1 VDPNDPTT
9 WITDSTLVDLSDPV
23 HKTDAP
29 NGQPIVAPA
38 TGTIDGEGERWVY
51 FGTGRF
57 FSMADKLNTDQ
68 QSYYGVKEPYNQVG
82 LEKQLT
88 YDPVLVSDLLDTTDI
103 EIGDGDVTAFRT
115 VDEKIRT
122 GYQGWTIRFS
132 EAKERNLGWA
142 VLAGDL
148 LTFTTYM
155 PSSEICG
162 LEGESMVYALHY
174 RTGTA
179 YYESVFGL
187 YGPDGAEKV
196 SKQMSLGLGLTI
208 TPNIH
213 VGRSAGS
220 TAYIQTST
228 GAIERL
234 EQANPGVLK
243 SSPLSSLPE
252 DWSCSEEP

>member
-1 VDPNDPTT
+1 
-9 WITDSTLVDLSDPV
+9 LVDLSDAV
-23 HKTDAP
+23 SKAAA

-38 TGTIDGEGERWVY
+38 TGTIDNKGEKWVY

-57 FSMADKLNTDQ
+57 FSLADKLNDDQ
-68 QSYYGVKEPYNQVG
+68 QSYYGVKEPNTEVNG
-82 LEKQLT
+82 EMVLS
-88 YDPVLVSDLLDTTDI
+88 YDTVPVSDLLDTTDI
-103 EIGDGDVTAFRT
+103 EIGLGDAAGFYT
-115 VDEKIRT
+115 VADKIQT
-122 GYQGWTIRFS
+122 DYQGWTVRFS
-132 EAKERNLGWA
+132 ESKERNLGWA

-148 LTFTTYM
+148 LTYTTYI

-162 LEGESMVYALHY
+162 LDGESLVYALHY

-179 YYESVFGL
+179 YYKSVFGV
-187 YGPDGAEKV
+187 YGAEGDEKV
-196 SKQMSLGLGLTI
+196 SKQMSLGVGLTI

-213 VGRSAGS
+213 VGRSSGS

-243 SSPLSSLPE
+243 SSPLGSLPE
-252 DWSCSEEP
+252 DWSCEE